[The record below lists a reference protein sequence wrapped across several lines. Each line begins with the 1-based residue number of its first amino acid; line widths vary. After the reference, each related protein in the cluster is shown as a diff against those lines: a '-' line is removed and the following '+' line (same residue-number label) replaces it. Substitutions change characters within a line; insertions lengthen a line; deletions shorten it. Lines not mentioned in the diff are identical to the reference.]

1 MIGVKLRQNSMCFRV
16 ASSTESSWQKLLDTI
31 PHDFY
36 HLPGYLELE
45 SKRYDAIPEAI
56 IIEDDG
62 KIFFLPYLV
71 RECSHILNSN
81 NYQFEP
87 IYDVISPY
95 GYSGILVSQA
105 GQNADFINKCL
116 DLIYD
121 YWQKKNICSAFIRLH
136 PILNSYIDA
145 SISDRKSIVC
155 KQGDVVTC
163 DLTKD
168 FQDIWKQIR
177 ANHRTKINKLS
188 RSGFTAKIGSVD
200 EYLDAFIDIY
210 RETMDRVQAGD
221 DYYFTDDYFKNLSQT
236 LGDRIKICV
245 VEVEGQVIA
254 ASLITEFSGIIQY
267 HLGGT
272 RTKFL
277 PKSPATLMFK
287 HIIEWGKQRNN
298 NYLNLGGGLGGRHD
312 SLYHFKS
319 GFSDEF
325 KSFATIKTIV
335 DREKYTQLM
344 NARAESLGISIL
356 DIEKTSFFPAYRSS

>member
-1 MIGVKLRQNSMCFRV
+1 MIGVKLRQKSMHFRV
-16 ASSTESSWQKLLDTI
+16 VSPTESSWQQLLDTL

-45 SKRYDAIPEAI
+45 STRYDAIPEAI
-56 IIEDDG
+56 IIQDNDR
-62 KIFFLPYLV
+62 IFFLPYLV
-71 RECSHILNSN
+71 RECAHIFNSTSCKP
-81 NYQFEP
+81 EP

-95 GYSGILVSQA
+95 GYSGVLVNEV
-105 GQNADFINKCL
+105 GRNGDFIRKCWN
-116 DLIYD
+116 LIYD
-121 YWQKKNICSAFIRLH
+121 YWQQKNICSAFIRLH
-136 PILNSYIDA
+136 PILNGYIDD
-145 SISDRKSIVC
+145 SITDGKSIFG

-188 RSGFTAKIGSVD
+188 RAGFTARIESVD
-200 EYLDAFIDIY
+200 EYLDVFIDIY
-210 RETMDRVQAGD
+210 RETMDRVRAVD
-221 DYYFTDDYFKNLSQT
+221 TYYFTPDYFKKLSQT

-245 VEVEGQVIA
+245 VEIEGQIVA
-254 ASLITEFSGIIQY
+254 ASLITEFSGIIEY

-272 RTKFL
+272 RTEFL

-287 HIIEWGKQRNN
+287 HIIEWGKYRNN
-298 NYLNLGGGLGGRHD
+298 QCLNLGGGLGGKHD

-325 KSFATIKTIV
+325 QSFATIKIIV
-335 DREKYTQLM
+335 DRERYTRLM
-344 NARAESLGISIL
+344 AARAESLGISI
-356 DIEKTSFFPAYRSS
+356 IEIENTSFFPAYRAS